1 MSFGD
6 LDIILCNRLSKLKD
20 ENKFA
25 FLYKAFES
33 IDSHLL
39 VKMKIMDDG
48 VNEMK
53 SIIARYFV
61 TCLTSPDTFDLHNDI

>member
-1 MSFGD
+1 
-6 LDIILCNRLSKLKD
+6 LCNRLSKLKD
-20 ENKFA
+20 ENKFG

-48 VNEMK
+48 VKEMK
-53 SIIARYFV
+53 DIIVRYFV
-61 TCLTSPDTFDLHNDI
+61 TCLTDPDTFDLHNQI